1 MFFNLSLIK
10 RPIGALLLAMLLYS
24 PVAVADLAVE
34 RKAQLIHMLRHDC
47 GSCHGMTLKGGLGP
61 PLLPRIL
68 AIKPPPFL
76 AYTILNGRTG
86 TPMPPWRG
94 ILTPEEVDWLVE
106 QLHRGVGYG
115 P

>member
-1 MFFNLSLIK
+1 MSLKFKVRLS
-10 RPIGALLLAMLLYS
+10 GVVLAVLFLQS
-24 PVAVADLAVE
+24 PVAMAGLTAD
-34 RKAQLIHMLRHDC
+34 RQAQLIHMLRHDC

-61 PLLPRIL
+61 PLLPRVL

-76 AYTILNGRTG
+76 VYTILNGRPG

-106 QLHRGVGYG
+106 QLHRGVSRG